1 MEPSTQSAR
10 DHKEERMTRAERMSA
25 LALAESAELN
35 DIWDGLAA
43 RPHFHW
49 IRQPEFAA
57 VMVRGRVCADG
68 RAFNLGEAA
77 VTRCALQLADTA
89 TVGVACVIGRRRRH
103 ATLAALL
110 DAVAQ
115 TEDAIGNTARV
126 RIDRLPAARAE
137 RKQAVRASVAA
148 TEVDFSMLLR
158 AEAS

>member
-1 MEPSTQSAR
+1 MKTTCTATR
-10 DHKEERMTRAERMSA
+10 TKEGMTRAERMSA
-25 LALAESAELN
+25 LALAEITELN
-35 DIWDGLAA
+35 EIWEGLAT

-49 IRQPEFAA
+49 ITQPEFGA

-77 VTRCALQLADTA
+77 VTRCALQLADTE
-89 TVGVACVIGRRRRH
+89 TVGFACVIGRRRRH

-115 TEDAIGNTARV
+115 TDEAIGDAARQ
-126 RIDRLPAARAE
+126 RIEGLRAARAL
-137 RKQAVRASVAA
+137 RKQAVRASVSA

>member
-1 MEPSTQSAR
+1 MTTAR
-10 DHKEERMTRAERMSA
+10 RNNKEESMTRAERMSA
-25 LALAESAELN
+25 LALAEISELN
-35 DIWDGLAA
+35 EIWEELAT

-49 IRQPEFAA
+49 ITQPEFAA

-77 VTRCALQLADTA
+77 VTRCTLQLADTE
-89 TVGVACVIGRRRRH
+89 TVGSACVIGRRRRH

-115 TEDAIGNTARV
+115 GDDAIADAARG
-126 RIDRLPAARAE
+126 RIDALRAAWAE
-137 RKQAVRASVAA
+137 RKQAVRASVST

-158 AEAS
+158 TEAS